1 MELLRYSVKNMY
13 YFSGVAFFS
22 TLYQQAFGS
31 AELPLYAL
39 SCLSLVVLVNFIAIF
54 MLKVIPVN
62 GEDDID
68 EKKEKVKDTSDGQI
82 AKEEGKSDTEERKEL
97 IEGRRN
103 LLIVHYGEYN
113 IYDAVK
119 TIDFHLFL
127 WPCIFSTSISFM
139 YSASLPVFL
148 KSFDLS
154 HLQSPLISVGSI
166 SAGLCK
172 MSIGLVS
179 DFTLIRFPRLL
190 YLIVTLVLQTSSMF
204 LCIFAGDQIVVVIF
218 TALVQFVALG
228 TFMAITPMIM
238 CDWYGVSHYASI
250 WGAIMA
256 LVGLGNM
263 GMSSLMGALYDS
275 ETAEGSNTCY
285 GMKCFRITFIL
296 ATVFSVVT
304 LGLLWILYKKQT
316 KLLQVERQN
325 GN

>member
-1 MELLRYSVKNMY
+1 MY

-39 SCLSLVVLVNFIAIF
+39 SYFSLVVLVNFIAIF

-62 GEDDID
+62 EEDDID

-82 AKEEGKSDTEERKEL
+82 AKEEGKSDTERLEL

-103 LLIVHYGEYN
+103 NLIVYYGEYN

-127 WPCIFSTSISFM
+127 WPCIFSTSIAFM
-139 YSASLPVFL
+139 YSSSLPVFL
-148 KSFDLS
+148 KSFNLS
-154 HLQSPLISVGSI
+154 HLQSPLMSVGSI

-172 MSIGLVS
+172 MSLGLVS
-179 DFTLIRFPRLL
+179 DFTLLRFPRLL
-190 YLIVTLVLQTSSMF
+190 YLIVTLVLQTSSLF

-218 TALVQFVALG
+218 TVFVQFVALG
-228 TFMAITPMIM
+228 TFMVMTPMIM

-263 GMSSLMGALYDS
+263 GMSNLMGALYDS
-275 ETAEGSNTCY
+275 ETADGSNTCY
-285 GMKCFRITFIL
+285 GLKCFRLTFIL
-296 ATVFSVVT
+296 STVFSVVT
-304 LGLLWILYKKQT
+304 LGSLSILYRKQT

-325 GN
+325 RN